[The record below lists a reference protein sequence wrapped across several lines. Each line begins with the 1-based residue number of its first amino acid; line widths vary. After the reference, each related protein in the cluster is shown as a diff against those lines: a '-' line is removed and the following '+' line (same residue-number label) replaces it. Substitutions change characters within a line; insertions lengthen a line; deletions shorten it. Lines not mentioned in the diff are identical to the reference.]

1 MINSVVRLNTNRTRG
16 LSRLVTRG
24 SVEVNKKAVALL
36 SGGLDSILAI
46 RVLQEQG
53 IEIEAV
59 NYVIRF
65 AACIPSNGENVAT
78 KAARILKVPLKVVDI
93 TEEYLTVLLN
103 PKHGYGANINPCID
117 CKIFMLMKAK
127 KYMEEVGA
135 SFLVTGEVLGERP
148 MSQRRDALAMIEKDA
163 GVRGIL
169 LRPLSARILDETIP
183 EKEGVVDRKRLLD
196 IKGRSRKPQ
205 MALAKKFGINEYP
218 NPAGGCLLTDPG
230 FTRRVK
236 DLMEHKEFNTAN
248 LTFLTVG
255 RHFRIAPYAKLAIG
269 RDNEENDTLETHVGP
284 DDISLRLEE
293 HQGPLG
299 VLRGVA
305 DEGTIL
311 LAARL
316 VAYHTKLRNE
326 PSLKVEYWKGA
337 SGARSVIAVKPAT
350 LEEVEKLRL

>member
-1 MINSVVRLNTNRTRG
+1 M
-16 LSRLVTRG
+16 
-24 SVEVNKKAVALL
+24 NKKCVALL

-65 AACIPSNGENVAT
+65 AACIPSDGENVAT
-78 KAARILKVPLKVVDI
+78 KAAKILKVPLKVVDI
-93 TEEYLTVLLN
+93 TEEYLEVLQN

-117 CKIFMLMKAK
+117 CKIFMLKKAK
-127 KYMEEVGA
+127 EYMEEIGA

-148 MSQRRDALAMIEKDA
+148 MSQRRDALAMIERDA

-169 LRPLSARILDETIP
+169 LRPLSAMILDETIP
-183 EKEGVVDRKRLLD
+183 EKEGIVNRKKLLD
-196 IKGRSRKPQ
+196 IKGRSRRPQ
-205 MALAKKFGINEYP
+205 MALAKKFGISEYP

-236 DLMEHKEFNTAN
+236 DLMEHKEFNTDN

-255 RHFRIAPYAKLAIG
+255 RHFRLAPAAKLAIG
-269 RDNEENDTLETHVGP
+269 RDKEENDALEAHLKDG
-284 DDISLRLEE
+284 DISFRLAD

-299 VLRGVA
+299 ILRGDA
-305 DEGTIL
+305 TEEQIL
-311 LAARL
+311 LAASL

-326 PSLKVEYWKGA
+326 TKVRVDHWKTG
-337 SGARSVIAVKPAT
+337 SKDVKTLAVKPAT
-350 LEEVEKLRL
+350 QTEAEKYRL

>member
-1 MINSVVRLNTNRTRG
+1 M
-16 LSRLVTRG
+16 
-24 SVEVNKKAVALL
+24 NKKCVALL

-53 IEIEAV
+53 IEVHAV
-59 NYVIRF
+59 NYVIKF
-65 AACIPSNGENVAT
+65 AACIPTNGENAAT
-78 KAARILKVPLKVVDI
+78 KAAKVLGVPVKVVDI
-93 TEEYLTVLLN
+93 TEEYLSVLLN

-117 CKIFMLMKAK
+117 CKIFMLTKAK
-127 KYMEEVGA
+127 KYMEEIGA

-163 GVRGIL
+163 EVRGIL

-196 IKGRSRKPQ
+196 IKGRSRRPQ

-218 NPAGGCLLTDPG
+218 NPAGGCLLTDEG

-236 DLMEHKEFNTAN
+236 DLMEYKEFNTTN
-248 LTFLTVG
+248 LMFLTVG
-255 RHFRIAPYAKLAIG
+255 RHFRLSPHVKLAIG
-269 RDNEENDTLETHVGP
+269 RDKKENDTLETHVGP
-284 DDISLRLEE
+284 EDICMRLEE

-299 VLRGVA
+299 VLRGA
-305 DEGTIL
+305 PDEGSIL
-311 LAARL
+311 TAARL

-337 SGARSVIAVKPAT
+337 SGARSVITVKPAI

>member
-1 MINSVVRLNTNRTRG
+1 M
-16 LSRLVTRG
+16 
-24 SVEVNKKAVALL
+24 NKKCVALL

-46 RVLQEQG
+46 KVLQEQG
-53 IEIEAV
+53 IEVEAV

-65 AACIPSNGENVAT
+65 AACIPSGGENAAT

-93 TEEYLTVLLN
+93 TEEYLEVLQN

-117 CKIFMLMKAK
+117 CKIFMLKKAK
-127 KYMEEVGA
+127 QYMEEVGA

-148 MSQRRDALAMIEKDA
+148 MSQRKDALAIIERDA

-169 LRPLSARILDETIP
+169 LRPLSAKVLDQTIP
-183 EKEGVVDRKRLLD
+183 EKEGVVDRKKLLD

-230 FTRRVK
+230 FTRRVR
-236 DLMEHKEFNTAN
+236 DLIENKEFNTEN

-255 RHFRIAPYAKLAIG
+255 RHFRLSVGTKLAIG
-269 RDNEENDTLETHVGP
+269 RDKDENDTLETHVGP

-299 VLRGVA
+299 VLKGGA
-305 DEGTIL
+305 DEGMIL

-326 PSLKVEYWKGA
+326 PKLKVEYWKGT

-350 LEEVEKLRL
+350 LEEVEKVRL

>member
-1 MINSVVRLNTNRTRG
+1 MH
-16 LSRLVTRG
+16 
-24 SVEVNKKAVALL
+24 KKCVALL

-53 IEIEAV
+53 IEVEAV
-59 NYVIRF
+59 NYVIKF
-65 AACIPSNGENVAT
+65 AACIPTNGENAAT
-78 KAARILKVPLKVVDI
+78 KAAKILGVHVKVVDI
-93 TEEYLTVLLN
+93 TEEYLTVLQN

-117 CKIFMLMKAK
+117 CKIFMLGKAK
-127 KYMEEVGA
+127 QYMEEVGA

-148 MSQRRDALAMIEKDA
+148 MSQRRDALAIIERDA

-169 LRPLSARILDETIP
+169 LRPLSARILDETLP
-183 EKEGVVDRKRLLD
+183 EKEGIVDRKRLLD
-196 IKGRSRKPQ
+196 IKGRSRRPQ

-218 NPAGGCLLTDPG
+218 SPAGGCLLTDPG

-236 DLMEHKEFNTAN
+236 DLMENKEFNIDN

-255 RHFRIAPYAKLAIG
+255 RHFRLAPGTKLAIG
-269 RDNEENDTLETHVGP
+269 RDKEENDTLETHVGAN
-284 DDISLRLEE
+284 DISLRLKEY
-293 HQGPLG
+293 QGPLG
-299 VLRGVA
+299 VLRGMA
-305 DEGTIL
+305 DDGSIL

-326 PSLKVEYWKGA
+326 PSLKVEYWKGK
-337 SGARSVIAVKPAT
+337 SGDILTIAVKPAS